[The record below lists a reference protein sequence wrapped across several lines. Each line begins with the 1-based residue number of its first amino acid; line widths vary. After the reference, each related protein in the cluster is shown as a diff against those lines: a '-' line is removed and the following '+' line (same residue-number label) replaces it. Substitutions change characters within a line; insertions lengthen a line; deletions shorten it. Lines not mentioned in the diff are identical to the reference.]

1 MDDIFFFK
9 AKITKL
15 IELFFAFSDDEAL
28 RPYIVAISSLS
39 FLLGLTWLI
48 VALVVIYKT
57 RYRYVH
63 QNSKHGKESIELEEA
78 PNLIQQY
85 DVVHHLVVDK
95 LEAQNM
101 SQDYDDEQGMVAEG
115 NYTDTNGDNTDVDG
129 NYTEL
134 SRPDQVTPHGM
145 F

>member
-1 MDDIFFFK
+1 M
-9 AKITKL
+9 
-15 IELFFAFSDDEAL
+15 
-28 RPYIVAISSLS
+28 AISSLS

-57 RYRYVH
+57 RYRSVH

-85 DVVHHLVVDK
+85 DDVHHMVVDK
-95 LEAQNM
+95 LKAQNM
-101 SQDYDDEQGMVAEG
+101 SQDYDDVPGMVAEG
-115 NYTDTNGDNTDVDG
+115 NYTDTNGDNTDVD
-129 NYTEL
+129 EL